1 MFADIPYL
9 SHVSY
14 RVATIARV
22 LHRVSISLANR
33 CVESMLCHNSER
45 LKSVHYV
52 IIITMC
58 RMKH

>member
-33 CVESMLCHNSER
+33 SVVNALHNRER
-45 LKSVHYV
+45 FKSVHYV